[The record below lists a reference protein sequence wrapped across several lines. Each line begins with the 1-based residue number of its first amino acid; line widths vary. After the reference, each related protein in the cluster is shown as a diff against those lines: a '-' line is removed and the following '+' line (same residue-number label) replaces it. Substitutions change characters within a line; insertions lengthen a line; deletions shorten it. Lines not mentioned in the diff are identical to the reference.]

1 MNVKKYH
8 SLKESG
14 VEWIEK
20 IPTHWELRRI
30 GQLFKFRNEKVSDEE
45 YMPLSVTKDGVVPQL
60 ENVAK
65 TIHNENRKKVL
76 KGDIVIN
83 SRSDRRGS
91 SGLSMLNGSCSLINH
106 VLEPR
111 VELEGK
117 YIHYLFKSVPFCDE
131 YYRWGTGIVDDLWS
145 TQKDRMS
152 QIQIPFPPIN
162 EQKRI
167 ARFLDDKTNA
177 IAKLKKILE
186 EKINKLKDYRSSLIT
201 QAVTKGLDPNV
212 PMKDSG
218 IEWLG
223 EVPGHWSVQR
233 IKNICSINGRIGFRG
248 YSSEDIVN
256 EKEGAITFSPSNIK
270 DQCLSLDNLTYLS
283 WEKYYESPEIQIK
296 NNDIIFC
303 KTGSSIGKVALIDG
317 LEEAAT
323 INPQLIIFTDIKLMT
338 KYFYYSLVSNLIQN
352 QVRLFAGGGV
362 MPTLTQET
370 ISNFKIFVPP
380 LKEQA
385 KIIEFLDKLT
395 NDVNEVIKKA
405 ESQIMLLD
413 TYRSSLI
420 TAAVTGQIDV
430 SDWKEAEEELET
442 IS

>member
-1 MNVKKYH
+1 MKNNWPLIRNKYIWKEINTPNEDENANLLSVSQYSGIKPKSELIEDGDFLSRASTLKGYKCVEKGDLVINTMLAWNGSLGVSDYNGVVSPSYNVYRLIDPENWDTVFLHYYLRSEH
-8 SLKESG
+8 SKVEFRRFSTGIIESRLRLYPEQFLNLRTPKIPIKTQRKIGEILKQKESQ
-14 VEWIEK
+14 IEIIK
-20 IPTHWELRRI
+20 E
-30 GQLFKFRNEKVSDEE
+30 
-45 YMPLSVTKDGVVPQL
+45 
-60 ENVAK
+60 
-65 TIHNENRKKVL
+65 
-76 KGDIVIN
+76 
-83 SRSDRRGS
+83 
-91 SGLSMLNGSCSLINH
+91 
-106 VLEPR
+106 
-111 VELEGK
+111 
-117 YIHYLFKSVPFCDE
+117 
-131 YYRWGTGIVDDLWS
+131 
-145 TQKDRMS
+145 
-152 QIQIPFPPIN
+152 
-162 EQKRI
+162 
-167 ARFLDDKTNA
+167 
-177 IAKLKKILE
+177 KLKTKIQLMRE
-186 EKINKLKDYRSSLIT
+186 YRSSLIT

-223 EVPGHWSVQR
+223 EVPEHWIVQR

-248 YSSEDIVN
+248 YSSEDIVG

-317 LEEAAT
+317 LEDAAT
-323 INPQLIIFTDIKLMT
+323 INPQLVIFTDIKLIT

-370 ISNFKIFVPP
+370 ISSFKIFVPP

-385 KIIEFLDKLT
+385 AIIEFLDKLT

-413 TYRSSLI
+413 EYRSSLI

-442 IS
+442 IL

>member
-1 MNVKKYH
+1 MKNNWPLIRNKYIWKEINTPNEDENANLLSVSQYSGIKPKAELIEDGDFLSRASTLKGYKCVEKGDLVINTMLAWNGSLGVSDYNGVVSPSYNVYRLIDPENWDTVFLHYYLRSEH
-8 SLKESG
+8 SKVEFRRFSTGIIESRLRLYPEQFLNLRTPKIPIKTQRKIGEILKQKESQ
-14 VEWIEK
+14 IEIIK
-20 IPTHWELRRI
+20 E
-30 GQLFKFRNEKVSDEE
+30 
-45 YMPLSVTKDGVVPQL
+45 
-60 ENVAK
+60 
-65 TIHNENRKKVL
+65 
-76 KGDIVIN
+76 
-83 SRSDRRGS
+83 
-91 SGLSMLNGSCSLINH
+91 
-106 VLEPR
+106 
-111 VELEGK
+111 
-117 YIHYLFKSVPFCDE
+117 
-131 YYRWGTGIVDDLWS
+131 
-145 TQKDRMS
+145 
-152 QIQIPFPPIN
+152 
-162 EQKRI
+162 
-167 ARFLDDKTNA
+167 
-177 IAKLKKILE
+177 KLKTKIQLMRE
-186 EKINKLKDYRSSLIT
+186 YRSSLIT

-223 EVPGHWSVQR
+223 EVPEHWTVQR

-248 YSSEDIVN
+248 YSSEDIVG

-303 KTGSSIGKVALIDG
+303 KTGSIGKVALIDG

>member
-223 EVPGHWSVQR
+223 EVPGHWEKSKLKYLAQ
-233 IKNICSINGRIGFRG
+233 IGP
-248 YSSEDIVN
+248 SKSE
-256 EKEGAITFSPSNIK
+256 
-270 DQCLSLDNLTYLS
+270 
-283 WEKYYESPEIQIK
+283 
-296 NNDIIFC
+296 
-303 KTGSSIGKVALIDG
+303 
-317 LEEAAT
+317 
-323 INPQLIIFTDIKLMT
+323 
-338 KYFYYSLVSNLIQN
+338 VS
-352 QVRLFAGGGV
+352 
-362 MPTLTQET
+362 
-370 ISNFKIFVPP
+370 
-380 LKEQA
+380 
-385 KIIEFLDKLT
+385 KLT
-395 NDVNEVIKKA
+395 NVKVSFLPMEKIGQNKLILDVEKDISEVYSGYTYFKDGDVVVAKVTPCFENGNIAVARNLVNGIGFGTSEIYVLRPYLSKMIPEFLSYLFQSEPFRSKAISSMYGVGGLKRIPSEFFESYEFYIPSVTEQKLIVNSLDRKIKLVNHLISKINEILNK
-405 ESQIMLLD
+405 LD

-442 IS
+442 IL